1 MLENVRTGQTTFS
14 DFETGSQIMATTA
27 TEDIRN
33 RHERR
38 HSDELPELMTK
49 KQVSEYLQCSQRQ
62 VELLTKKGR
71 IAKAYY
77 LGQSSPRWKRS
88 ELLASLE
95 ANSQNCGGE
104 Q

>member
-1 MLENVRTGQTTFS
+1 
-14 DFETGSQIMATTA
+14 MATTA

-33 RHERR
+33 RHDRR
-38 HSDELPELMTK
+38 HPEQAPHELMTK
-49 KQVSEYLQCSQRQ
+49 KQVAEFFQCSERQ

-77 LGQSSPRWKRS
+77 LGESSPRWKRA

-95 ANSQNCGGE
+95 ANSQNAGGE
-104 Q
+104 A